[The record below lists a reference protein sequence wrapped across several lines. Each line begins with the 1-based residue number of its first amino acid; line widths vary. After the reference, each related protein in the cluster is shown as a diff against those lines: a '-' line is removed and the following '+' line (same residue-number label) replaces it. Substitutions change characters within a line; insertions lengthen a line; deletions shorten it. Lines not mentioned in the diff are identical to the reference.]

1 MAQNEIQKYEND
13 DKFIIN
19 VRQPCETFYNN
30 YQRLEKMANFL
41 NSATATDYP
50 ANTHP
55 KINATLTALANLRTE
70 INTYLAAQTTTDML
84 DEIKKFVQI

>member
-13 DKFIIN
+13 DKFILN

-30 YQRLEKMANFL
+30 FQRLEKMANFL
-41 NSATATDYP
+41 NSADVTDYP

-55 KINATLTALANLRTE
+55 KINAALSDLGGLRTA
-70 INTYLAAQTTTDML
+70 INTYMAAASTIAML
-84 DEIKKFVQI
+84 DEVKEFVQI